1 MVEYGDYNFFFDE
14 QGNDMGLVQESRG
27 SDSKIYRNC
36 RNPQTNVVLP
46 YDYHRLTKDTFRRSY
61 ASQAKALEVKTG
73 RKIIDEKTL
82 QLEDNSESKPQLE
95 KRLGILVIL
104 SIFGGI
110 FFLSSNLTGN
120 VIGTMTNSTS
130 NILGAVLLVIGL
142 TGSFFWIRRKR

>member
-1 MVEYGDYNFFFDE
+1 M
-14 QGNDMGLVQESRG
+14 
-27 SDSKIYRNC
+27 
-36 RNPQTNVVLP
+36 
-46 YDYHRLTKDTFRRSY
+46 RRSY